1 MPLRSTI
8 PPSIRHLP
16 GDMVASDSEHIKC
29 VLGAGDEGG
38 RLDAILNRIA
48 EDLVSRRQ
56 HS

>member
-1 MPLRSTI
+1 
-8 PPSIRHLP
+8 
-16 GDMVASDSEHIKC
+16 MVASDSEHIKC